1 VSQLSAPTLI
11 GAALAVGLAGCV
23 SSPREPA
30 APEPFVFRSLD
41 LRQQNGTG
49 EPAWDLTSPEAR
61 YDLIRQLAQARRP
74 QGTIYRNGKPH
85 ITIKALRGTVIGDGQ
100 AIQLEGEVLITLLGR
115 NPVRISGDQA
125 RWIPR
130 DDLMVIDRRPVATDQ
145 RTRISAQNARYLLA
159 MDRVELR
166 GSPVLEQWPK
176 AVPAVADRLPAP
188 IRVQASSVDWR
199 PEQGSLLAPG
209 AVQGE
214 RHTRTEQGREAGG
227 QSSTDAGSDLLL
239 TASGLRGN
247 LREGFLDL
255 LAPVRLRERGGR
267 SWLQAGQTRWAFNA
281 QLLASERPF
290 EGLINNLNVRGDSL
304 RIDLDRET
312 VLVPRGCRLNQPGQ
326 QLSAERCLWHWDTER
341 FLATGAVELRRS
353 AYRQITRS
361 SQLSGRIGRE
371 GTVEFASPGARVNS
385 QFSLPA
391 KDSSGPQE
399 QRRRAPV
406 QF

>member
-1 VSQLSAPTLI
+1 MSQLSAPTLI

-188 IRVQASSVDWR
+188 IRVQVSSVDWR

-214 RHTRTEQGREAGG
+214 RHARAEQAGG
-227 QSSTDAGSDLLL
+227 QSRTDARSDLLL

-267 SWLQAGQTRWAFNA
+267 SWLQAEQTRWAFNA